1 MSSQRSWPKPHWPLV
16 CLVTKGYHE
25 SEPPKIARNVLSQSS
40 QPSPTD
46 SQAKI
51 ALPLLKSYPGEALSF
66 CVSDRQSSSQQAC
79 FHNTTSPA
87 KFWPFPN
94 THRDNIEKGGDR
106 DVHDKEDTGLWG
118 FVWHLAF
125 RWSSG
130 FFSKYTWSQ
139 YGTESVKKSLFSHRL
154 LRDPPLCLFKWN
166 IKKLFLLQR
175 ICLHLLPF
183 HFLFIPL
190 LHFFP
195 KNAFWLVFLRKPPTA
210 ARLKI
215 ITRKLQLKGTFN
227 IQQDML
233 TFWARSVCWVQ
244 DV

>member
-94 THRDNIEKGGDR
+94 THRDNIEKEG
-106 DVHDKEDTGLWG
+106 
-118 FVWHLAF
+118 
-125 RWSSG
+125 
-130 FFSKYTWSQ
+130 
-139 YGTESVKKSLFSHRL
+139 GTEMFVIKQTLDCEGSFDIWHSGEFRLFLKIHMESIWNRERKKGLFSHRL

-190 LHFFP
+190 LHFF
-195 KNAFWLVFLRKPPTA
+195 FQR
-210 ARLKI
+210 
-215 ITRKLQLKGTFN
+215 
-227 IQQDML
+227 ML
-233 TFWARSVCWVQ
+233 FG
-244 DV
+244 